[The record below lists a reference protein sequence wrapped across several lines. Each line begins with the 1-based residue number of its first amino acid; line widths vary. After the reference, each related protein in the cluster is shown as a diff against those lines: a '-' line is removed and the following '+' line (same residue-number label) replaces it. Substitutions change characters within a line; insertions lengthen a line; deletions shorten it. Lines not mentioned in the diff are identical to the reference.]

1 MQHARRA
8 AAALAL
14 SACAKLGFAPHRVDV
29 AWDLDGTL
37 ITHQRGVHSDAQHV
51 YSSPRS
57 SYSLY
62 LRPGAETVLRLLS
75 LLGNRQ
81 VLFTAATQGYADSI
95 LNALLPGHLPQ
106 RLYRDALTVQSSHGK
121 DLSRVTALL
130 GGALDSTLLIDD
142 QPRNRCG
149 GQHFC
154 WVPRWDYGQP
164 GGAALYR
171 AAAVVVFANLIGP
184 QPAFALLK
192 GVMAPPPPPPP
203 PQTAPPQQA
212 PPPQQQAEAPQPV

>member
-14 SACAKLGFAPHRVDV
+14 SACAKLGLAPHRVDV

-37 ITHQRGVHSDAQHV
+37 ITHQRGVHADAQHV

-62 LRPGAETVLRLLS
+62 LRPGAGRVLWLLS
-75 LLGNRQ
+75 LFGNRQ

-95 LNALLPGHLPQ
+95 VNALLPGHLPQ

-121 DLSRVTALL
+121 DLNRVTALL

-149 GQHFC
+149 GQHLC
-154 WVPRWDYGQP
+154 WVRRWDYGQP
-164 GGAALYR
+164 GGADLYR
-171 AAAVVVFANLIGP
+171 AAAVVLLSNLIGP
-184 QPAFALLK
+184 KPAFALLQ
-192 GVMAPPPPPPP
+192 GVMAPPPPPQTAQP
-203 PQTAPPQQA
+203 PQPPQAQA
-212 PPPQQQAEAPQPV
+212 QPV